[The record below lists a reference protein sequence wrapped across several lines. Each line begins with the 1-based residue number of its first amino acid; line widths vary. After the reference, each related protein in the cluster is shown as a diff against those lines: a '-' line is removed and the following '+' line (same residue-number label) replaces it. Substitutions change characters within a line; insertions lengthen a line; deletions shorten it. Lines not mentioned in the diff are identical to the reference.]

1 MVRLAQYLAMLC
13 LALPLVVPA
22 HAQQYPTRTIE
33 IVVSYAAGG
42 STDFVARALAQRFQE
57 RLGQT
62 AVVVNKPGAS
72 GTLGATQV
80 ARANPDGHTLYA
92 GFTTEMVVIPQ
103 LSKSAKYTLDDFEPI
118 AVTGI
123 VPVMMIASKNVQ
135 ASSLGALIED
145 IRRAPG
151 KYTYGGGP
159 GSPSHIM
166 GAWLNRLRGLDVT
179 HIPYR
184 GGAQAVADV
193 SGGHIDMFYA
203 GVAAAKGAVDAGL
216 IKGLAVTGDARSSA
230 LPQVPT
236 FREAGVA
243 DFELASWTVL
253 LAPKGT
259 PAPIVAL
266 LKREAALAL
275 NELPIRAALA
285 AQGVEPPP
293 SQDVR
298 AFLADEREKF
308 GKVVR
313 ELGIKL
319 E

>member
-1 MVRLAQYLAMLC
+1 MVRLAQHLAMLC
-13 LALPLVVPA
+13 LASLLVVSA

-62 AVVVNKPGAS
+62 AVVINKPGAS

-135 ASSLGALIED
+135 ASSLGALIAD

-151 KYTYGGGP
+151 KFTYGGGP

-216 IKGLAVTGDARSSA
+216 IKGLAVTGDVRSSA

-275 NELPIRAALA
+275 SDPPIRASLA

-293 SQDVR
+293 TQDVR
-298 AFLADEREKF
+298 GFLADEREKF